1 MLQLGKSLP
10 EVHGSVVVPS
20 GTGFWRKMLAFAGPA
35 FLVSVGYMDP
45 GNWATDIEAG
55 ARFGYQLL
63 WVLLL
68 SNGMALLLQSLSARL
83 GIATG
88 RDLAQACREFYPEPW
103 GAMLYLPCQIAIVAC
118 DLAEVLGGAVG
129 LSLLT
134 GWPLL
139 LCAGVVSI
147 NVFFMLL
154 LQARGMRWLEA
165 GVLSLVTVIGLCY
178 VAELWLANADWG
190 AVMAGY
196 LGPKLSGIRPA
207 HGGTSDLYVA
217 IAMIGATVMPHNL
230 YLHSALVQTRRI
242 EPSVAGKKEAAKFNL
257 IDSAVALNAAFLVN
271 SSILIVAAAVF
282 FRNGV
287 EVKELRQ
294 AYETLTPLAG
304 TALAGT
310 LFAVALLASGQSS
323 TLTGTLAGQIVMEGF
338 LRWRVAPWVSRI
350 STRVLALL
358 PAILTILWRGEEGTY
373 DLLILSQVILSLQL
387 PFAVIPLIYF
397 TGRKDLMGELVT
409 RPLWNGLAWGVAA
422 LLTALNVWLVYET
435 VMGWFAP

>member
-1 MLQLGKSLP
+1 MLQIGKSLP
-10 EVHGSVVVPS
+10 EVHGSVAVPV
-20 GTGFWRKMLAFAGPA
+20 TAGFWRKMLAFAGPA

-83 GIATG
+83 GIVTG
-88 RDLAQACREFYPEPW
+88 RDLAQACREFYPHPW
-103 GAMLYLPCQIAIVAC
+103 GALLYLPCQIAIVAC

-139 LCAGVVSI
+139 VCAGVVSV
-147 NVFFMLL
+147 NVFFLFL

-165 GVLSLVTVIGLCY
+165 GILSLVTVIGLCY
-178 VAELWLANADWG
+178 VVELWLAKADWA
-190 AVMAGY
+190 AVLAGFF
-196 LGPKLSGIRPA
+196 GPKLTGIRPT

-217 IAMIGATVMPHNL
+217 IGMIGATVMPHNL

-242 EPSVAGKKEAAKFNL
+242 EPTGEGRREAAKFNL

-282 FRNGV
+282 FQNGI

-294 AYETLTPLAG
+294 AYETLSPLVG
-304 TALAGT
+304 TAMAGT

-338 LRWRVAPWVSRI
+338 LQWRIAPWISRMG
-350 STRVLALL
+350 TRFLALI
-358 PAILTILWRGEEGTY
+358 PAVLVILWEGEQGTY

-387 PFAVIPLIYF
+387 PFAVIPLIHF
-397 TGRKDLMGELVT
+397 TGRKDLMGEMVT
-409 RPLWNGLAWGVAA
+409 KPFWKVVAWAVAGLLIV
-422 LLTALNVWLVYET
+422 LNVWLVYET
-435 VMGWFAP
+435 FLGWFSR

>member
-1 MLQLGKSLP
+1 MLQIGKSLP
-10 EVHGSVVVPS
+10 EVHGSVAIPV
-20 GTGFWRKMLAFAGPA
+20 TAGFWRKMLAFAGPA

-83 GIATG
+83 GIVTG
-88 RDLAQACREFYPEPW
+88 RDLAQACREFYPHPW
-103 GAMLYLPCQIAIVAC
+103 GALLYLPCQIAIVAC

-139 LCAGVVSI
+139 VCAGVISV
-147 NVFFMLL
+147 NVFFLFL

-165 GVLSLVTVIGLCY
+165 GILSLVTVIGLCY
-178 VAELWLANADWG
+178 VVELWLAKADWA
-190 AVMAGY
+190 AVLAGY
-196 LGPKLSGIRPA
+196 FGPKLTGIRPA

-217 IAMIGATVMPHNL
+217 IGMIGATVMPHNL

-242 EPSVAGKKEAAKFNL
+242 EPTGEGRREAAKFNL

-282 FRNGV
+282 FQNGI

-294 AYETLTPLAG
+294 AYETLSPLVG
-304 TALAGT
+304 TAMAGT

-338 LRWRVAPWVSRI
+338 LQWRIAPWISRMG
-350 STRVLALL
+350 TRFLALI
-358 PAILTILWRGEEGTY
+358 PAVLVILWKGEQGTY

-387 PFAVIPLIYF
+387 PFAVIPLIHF
-397 TGRKDLMGELVT
+397 TGRKDLMGEMVT
-409 RPLWNGLAWGVAA
+409 KPIWKVVAWAVAGLLIG
-422 LLTALNVWLVYET
+422 LNVWLVYET
-435 VMGWFAP
+435 FLRWFSP

>member
-1 MLQLGKSLP
+1 MLQRGKSLP
-10 EVHGSVVVPS
+10 EVHGSVAVPVAA
-20 GTGFWRKMLAFAGPA
+20 GFWRKMLAFAGPA

-83 GIATG
+83 GIVTG
-88 RDLAQACREFYPEPW
+88 RDLAQACREFYPHPW
-103 GAMLYLPCQIAIVAC
+103 GALLYLPCQIAIVAC

-139 LCAGVVSI
+139 ASAGVVSV
-147 NVFFMLL
+147 NVFFLFL

-165 GVLSLVTVIGLCY
+165 GILSLVTVIGLCY
-178 VAELWLANADWG
+178 VVELWLAKADWA
-190 AVMAGY
+190 AVLAGY
-196 LGPKLSGIRPA
+196 LGPKLTGIRPA

-217 IAMIGATVMPHNL
+217 IGMIGATVMPHNL

-242 EPSVAGKKEAAKFNL
+242 DPTAAGKQEAAKFNL
-257 IDSAVALNAAFLVN
+257 VDSAVALNAAFLVN

-282 FRNGV
+282 FQNGV

-294 AYETLTPLAG
+294 AYETLSPLVG
-304 TALAGT
+304 TAMAGT

-338 LRWRVAPWVSRI
+338 LRWRIAPWISRL
-350 STRVLALL
+350 STRVLALV
-358 PAILTILWRGEEGTY
+358 PAVLVIFWKGEEGTY

-387 PFAVIPLIYF
+387 PFAVIPLIHF
-397 TGRKDLMGELVT
+397 TGRKDLMGEMVT
-409 RPLWNGLAWGVAA
+409 TPFWKGVAWLVA
-422 LLTALNVWLVYET
+422 GVLTGLNVWLVYET
-435 VMGWFAP
+435 LRGWLSQ

>member
-20 GTGFWRKMLAFAGPA
+20 GAGFWRKMLAFAGPA

-139 LCAGVVSI
+139 VCAGVVSV
-147 NVFFMLL
+147 NVFFMFL

-165 GVLSLVTVIGLCY
+165 GILSLVIVIGLCY
-178 VAELWLANADWG
+178 VAELWMAQADWS
-190 AVMAGY
+190 AVLAGY
-196 LGPKLSGIRPA
+196 LGPKLNGIRPV

-217 IAMIGATVMPHNL
+217 IGMIGATVMPHNL

-242 EPSVAGKKEAAKFNL
+242 EPTDEGKKE
-257 IDSAVALNAAFLVN
+257 SA
-271 SSILIVAAAVF
+271 
-282 FRNGV
+282 
-287 EVKELRQ
+287 
-294 AYETLTPLAG
+294 
-304 TALAGT
+304 
-310 LFAVALLASGQSS
+310 
-323 TLTGTLAGQIVMEGF
+323 
-338 LRWRVAPWVSRI
+338 
-350 STRVLALL
+350 
-358 PAILTILWRGEEGTY
+358 
-373 DLLILSQVILSLQL
+373 
-387 PFAVIPLIYF
+387 
-397 TGRKDLMGELVT
+397 
-409 RPLWNGLAWGVAA
+409 
-422 LLTALNVWLVYET
+422 
-435 VMGWFAP
+435 

>member
-1 MLQLGKSLP
+1 MLQIGKSLP
-10 EVHGSVVVPS
+10 EVHGSVAIPV
-20 GTGFWRKMLAFAGPA
+20 TAGFWRKMLAFAGPA

-83 GIATG
+83 GIVTG
-88 RDLAQACREFYPEPW
+88 RDLAQACREFYPHPW
-103 GAMLYLPCQIAIVAC
+103 GALLYLPCQIAIVAC

-139 LCAGVVSI
+139 VCAGVVSV
-147 NVFFMLL
+147 NVFFLFL

-165 GVLSLVTVIGLCY
+165 GILSLVTVIGLCY
-178 VAELWLANADWG
+178 VVELWLAKADWA
-190 AVMAGY
+190 AVLAGY
-196 LGPKLSGIRPA
+196 FGPKLTGIRPP

-217 IAMIGATVMPHNL
+217 IGMIGATVMPHNL

-242 EPSVAGKKEAAKFNL
+242 EPTGEGRREAAKFNL

-282 FRNGV
+282 FQNAI

-294 AYETLTPLAG
+294 AYETLSPLVG
-304 TALAGT
+304 TAMAGT

-338 LRWRVAPWVSRI
+338 LQWRIAPWISRMG
-350 STRVLALL
+350 TRFLALI
-358 PAILTILWRGEEGTY
+358 PAVLVILWRGEQGTY
-373 DLLILSQVILSLQL
+373 DLLILSQVILSFQL
-387 PFAVIPLIYF
+387 PFAVIPLIHF
-397 TGRKDLMGELVT
+397 TGRKDLMGEMVT
-409 RPLWNGLAWGVAA
+409 KPFWKVLAWAVAG
-422 LLTALNVWLVYET
+422 LLTGLNIWLVYET
-435 VMGWFAP
+435 LRGWFSR

>member
-20 GTGFWRKMLAFAGPA
+20 GAGFWRKMLAFAGPA

-147 NVFFMLL
+147 NVFFMFL

-165 GVLSLVTVIGLCY
+165 GILSLVTVIGLCY

-207 HGGTSDLYVA
+207 GGGTSDLYVA

-242 EPSVAGKKEAAKFNL
+242 DPSVAGKKEAAKFNL

-304 TALAGT
+304 TVLAGT

-358 PAILTILWRGEEGTY
+358 PAVLTILWRGEEGTY

-435 VMGWFAP
+435 VMGWLTP

>member
-1 MLQLGKSLP
+1 MP
-10 EVHGSVVVPS
+10 EVHRTVQVPM
-20 GTGFWRKMLAFAGPA
+20 GGGFWKKMLAFAGPA

-55 ARFGYQLL
+55 SRFGYQLL

-68 SNGMALLLQSLSARL
+68 SNGMALLLQSLAARL

-103 GAMLYLPCQIAIVAC
+103 GALLYVPCQLAIVAC

-129 LSLLT
+129 LSLLM

-139 LCAGVVSI
+139 ACAGVVSV
-147 NVFFMLL
+147 NVFFMFL

-165 GVLSLVTVIGLCY
+165 GVLSLVMMIGLCY
-178 VAELWLANADWG
+178 VVELWLAQVDWA
-190 AVMAGY
+190 AVLSGY
-196 LGPKLSGIRPA
+196 LGPKLTGVRPV

-230 YLHSALVQTRRI
+230 YLHSALVQTRQI
-242 EPSVAGKKEAAKFNL
+242 EPTDKGRKEAAKFNL
-257 IDSAVALNAAFLVN
+257 IDSAVALNGAFLVN
-271 SSILIVAAAVF
+271 SSILILAAAVF
-282 FRNGV
+282 YRYGV

-294 AYETLTPLAG
+294 AYETLTPLVG
-304 TALAGT
+304 TALAGA
-310 LFAVALLASGQSS
+310 LFALALLASGQSS

-338 LRWRVAPWVSRI
+338 LNWRVSPWVSRM
-350 STRVLALL
+350 STRLLALI
-358 PAILTILWRGEEGTY
+358 PAVGVILWRGEAGTY

-397 TGRKDLMGELVT
+397 TGRKDLMGEMVT
-409 RPLWNGLAWGVAA
+409 KPFWKMAAWGVAT
-422 LLTALNVWLVYET
+422 LLTGLNGWLIYET
-435 VMGWFAP
+435 IVGWISA

>member
-20 GTGFWRKMLAFAGPA
+20 GAGFWRKMLAFAGPA

-207 HGGTSDLYVA
+207 HGWTSDLYVA

-242 EPSVAGKKEAAKFNL
+242 EPSVTGKKEAAKFNL